1 MPNMKYTE
9 KIKIKIKKV
18 LIVIQ
23 PIIKR
28 GIKKIHK
35 KKKIV
40 LNIRLKYKGMLEKD
54 VTPLINSF
62 HGFKAEK
69 GLNFVFPWLLVF
81 L

>member
-40 LNIRLKYKGMLEKD
+40 LNIRLKYIAGM
-54 VTPLINSF
+54 I
-62 HGFKAEK
+62 
-69 GLNFVFPWLLVF
+69 
-81 L
+81 